1 MTPAMTPRLPSQRPA
16 RRPRVTARTLA
27 KGAGWA
33 ALTVIFFVVVPVPGS
48 EVLGVIALLIVFGLL
63 LGALGLAVVGAVR
76 TLQRRH
82 RRAVQAMRSPR

>member
-1 MTPAMTPRLPSQRPA
+1 M
-16 RRPRVTARTLA
+16 
-27 KGAGWA
+27 
-33 ALTVIFFVVVPVPGS
+33 IFLVVVPVPGS

-63 LGALGLAVVGAVR
+63 LGALGLTVVGAVR

>member
-1 MTPAMTPRLPSQRPA
+1 MTPALTPRLPSQRP
-16 RRPRVTARTLA
+16 RVTARTLT

-76 TLQRRH
+76 TLQGRH